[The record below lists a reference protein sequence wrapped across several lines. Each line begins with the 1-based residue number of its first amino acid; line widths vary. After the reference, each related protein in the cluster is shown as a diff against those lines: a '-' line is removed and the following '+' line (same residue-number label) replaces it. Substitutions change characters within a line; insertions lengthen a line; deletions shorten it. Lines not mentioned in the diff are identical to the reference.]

1 MALFQIWTITRLRAN
16 RTNVLECTETF
27 FPTSKQ
33 LYSHDSVMQTT
44 LLFIL
49 STSTRCE
56 YRTKILNTPQ
66 NVLDLNNNHCFACKP
81 DFELMYDN
89 ARKLVRALTIWLVE
103 NWKAISCLVVIVEVT
118 VLAVFLFQPGI
129 SYFKNR
135 ETY

>member
-1 MALFQIWTITRLRAN
+1 MAIFQIWMITKLRAN
-16 RTNVLECTETF
+16 ISNVLENTKTF
-27 FPTSKQ
+27 FPTGKY
-33 LYSHDSVMQTT
+33 LYSHDSAMQKT

-49 STSTRCE
+49 STCTRSE

-66 NVLDLNNNHCFACKP
+66 NVLDWNNIHYFAGKP
-81 DFELMYDN
+81 DFKLMYDN
-89 ARKLVRALTIWLVE
+89 ARKLGSALTVWLVE

>member
-1 MALFQIWTITRLRAN
+1 MAIFQIWMITKLRAN
-16 RTNVLECTETF
+16 ISNVLENTKTF
-27 FPTSKQ
+27 FPTGKY
-33 LYSHDSVMQTT
+33 LYSHDSVMQT

-49 STSTRCE
+49 STCTRSE

-66 NVLDLNNNHCFACKP
+66 NVLDWNNIHYFAGKP
-81 DFELMYDN
+81 DFKLMYDN
-89 ARKLVRALTIWLVE
+89 ARKLGSVLTVWLVE